1 MKTHAESINKYFEK
15 VPKEQKEDLLKLR
28 SIINKNIPKGFVEK
42 LSSGFPSFVVP
53 LELYPKGYHCK
64 KNEPLPFISVA
75 AQKNHIA
82 LYHLALYSNKEI
94 LEWFDKEHL
103 KRTGRKLDFGKSCI
117 RFKKNNQIPFDLI
130 AELVKKISCQEW
142 IQIYEQSILKNKS
155 GSN

>member
-1 MKTHAESINKYFEK
+1 MKIHAESINEYFEK

-42 LSSGFPSFVVP
+42 LSYGFPSFVVP

-117 RFKKNNQIPFDLI
+117 RF
-130 AELVKKISCQEW
+130 
-142 IQIYEQSILKNKS
+142 
-155 GSN
+155 